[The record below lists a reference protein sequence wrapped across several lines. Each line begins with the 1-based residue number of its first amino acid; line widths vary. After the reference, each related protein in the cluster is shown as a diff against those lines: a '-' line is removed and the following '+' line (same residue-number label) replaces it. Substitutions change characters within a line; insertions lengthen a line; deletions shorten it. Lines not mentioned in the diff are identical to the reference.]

1 MVEML
6 DGSWHELSI
15 KDMSKIQ
22 GFSAAVRFPAGASK
36 TQKAHWIGN
45 AVPPPLAA
53 AVLSAE
59 RYVYEA
65 GVRHI
70 LELAL

>member
-15 KDMSKIQ
+15 KDMLKIQ

-53 AVLSAE
+53 AVLSA
-59 RYVYEA
+59 VK
-65 GVRHI
+65 VC
-70 LELAL
+70 L